1 VIGALHFVAGGESR
15 FKEEGA
21 MQNTNAI
28 LHRSTTAA
36 GKPQKHIVMIGLVAA
51 IHVAAI
57 YALVAGLVPSTI
69 VTIFTPSKFI
79 PIPPPDEKLRKD
91 DPIPNVEKTFIDPKV
106 PVAHEPDVNV
116 QHDAEQTIIVARGD
130 DHPVQIVPPTAAS
143 SLGGTHTIPPYL
155 EMSIRMQ
162 EHGTVTLRLAIGA
175 DGGVSD
181 AAIVT
186 SSGSDRL
193 DQAAVAWV
201 KSHWRYKPATRDGA
215 AVASTTLAAVRFDLK
230 NAR

>member
-1 VIGALHFVAGGESR
+1 
-15 FKEEGA
+15 

-28 LHRSTTAA
+28 LHRATAAA

-57 YALVAGLVPSTI
+57 YAMVAGLLPSGIIDRIPVPGH
-69 VTIFTPSKFI
+69 FI
-79 PIPPPDEKLRKD
+79 PVVQ
-91 DPIPNVEKTFIDPKV
+91 DPPKV
-106 PVAHEPDVNV
+106 DPLPTVTDAFVEPKGPTAKLPEFDI
-116 QHDAEQTIIVARGD
+116 ARTGPTITVKRGD
-130 DHPVQIVPPTAAS
+130 DHPVQPTVPPTAAIS
-143 SLGGTHTIPPYL
+143 MGGTHTIPPYP

-162 EHGTVTLRLAIGA
+162 EHGTVTLRLAVGA
-175 DGGVSD
+175 DGSVND
-181 AAIVT
+181 AAVVT

-215 AVASTTLAAVRFDLK
+215 AVASTAMAAVRFDLRT
-230 NAR
+230 AR